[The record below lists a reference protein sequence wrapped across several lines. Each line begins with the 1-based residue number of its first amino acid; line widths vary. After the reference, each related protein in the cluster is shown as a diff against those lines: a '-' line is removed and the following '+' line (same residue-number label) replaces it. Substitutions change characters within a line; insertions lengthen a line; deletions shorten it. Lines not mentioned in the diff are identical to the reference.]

1 MRMIAIFVVFFFI
14 QMTASA
20 AARECPPVVTPKCEY
35 GAFGIQYRAPAAN
48 GLGCRRTNLTCPS
61 VPSTVPYATPRLG
74 CGIKIE
80 GWGNG
85 CSVGLV
91 DRASRRFK
99 IIFNAACNEHDR
111 CYMTPGIDKEICDE
125 TFLRNMLHSC
135 KSFYHPGLGRGVPS
149 EDIRRI
155 VAAFNLPK
163 ISFCIAAAT
172 TWATAVS
179 AFGQPF
185 FDRNQAEGRL
195 KC

>member
-1 MRMIAIFVVFFFI
+1 MRTIAVIVAFYCI
-14 QMTASA
+14 HLTALA
-20 AARECPPVVTPKCEY
+20 AAGECPPVATTRCEH

-48 GLGCRRTNLTCPS
+48 GLGCHRTDLECPKVPSS
-61 VPSTVPYATPRLG
+61 VPYTTPRLG
-74 CGIKIE
+74 CGSEVE

-111 CYMTPGIDKEICDE
+111 CYMTPSMDKEICDE
-125 TFLRNMLHSC
+125 TFLHNMLHSC
-135 KSFYHPGLGRGVPS
+135 KSFYQAGPGRGLPS
-149 EDIRRI
+149 EDIHRI

-163 ISFCIAAAT
+163 ISICFVAAT

-185 FDRNQAEGRL
+185 FARNQA
-195 KC
+195 